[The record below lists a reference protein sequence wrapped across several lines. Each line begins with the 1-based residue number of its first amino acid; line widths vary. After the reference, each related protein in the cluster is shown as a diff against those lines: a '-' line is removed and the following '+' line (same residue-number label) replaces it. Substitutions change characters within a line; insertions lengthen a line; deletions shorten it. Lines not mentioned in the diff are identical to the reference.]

1 VDVLLLPI
9 DDELYAVPL
18 ASVREVM
25 PKPRTI
31 HLPTAPDSVI
41 GLVNVRGEIV
51 PLLDVTT
58 LNGTGATHKT
68 RFAAIVEVAEG
79 PAGLAVSGPP
89 VSDELGERVRDS
101 ETAAGRGVYR
111 QGERLATLLDLET
124 LLAGA
129 H

>member
-1 VDVLLLPI
+1 MPVGADAYALPA
-9 DDELYAVPL
+9 EWVRQVVAAPPVTPL
-18 ASVREVM
+18 V
-25 PKPRTI
+25 
-31 HLPTAPDSVI
+31 TAPSMVL
-41 GLVNVRGEIV
+41 GLFNLRGEIV
-51 PLLDVTT
+51 PLFDVTT

-79 PAGLAVSGPP
+79 AAGLAVSGPP

-111 QGERLATLLDLET
+111 QGESLATLLDLET